1 MSRSSLWLWKNSY
14 ANTEHGLPPMPD
26 DLTIP
31 KFVGFVID
39 EVCDVRSLP

>member
-1 MSRSSLWLWKNSY
+1 MRQSSLWLWKNSY
-14 ANTEHGLPPMPD
+14 TDTEHGLPPIPD

-39 EVCDVRSLP
+39 EVCDVRYLP